1 MQKAPTTEQIRS
13 DIDSGRTGEKVDY
26 GDPAAA
32 PLGTDAEAAGHA
44 PSRRERRLANDIP
57 KRPAPVNTP
66 GPVTFFVAVTI
77 LIIIASLAAG
87 WWAMGGQG
95 S

>member
-1 MQKAPTTEQIRS
+1 MQKTPTTEQIRD

-32 PLGTDAEAAGHA
+32 PLGTDAEAAGQ
-44 PSRRERRLANDIP
+44 PPGREERRLAAATP

-77 LIIIASLAAG
+77 VIIIASVAAG
-87 WWAMGGQG
+87 WLGMGGQG
-95 S
+95 A